1 MQRLTII
8 LSTAAIA
15 LWIGSVGGGMVGYS
29 NGLTDASCEIE
40 PTNCPTDSG
49 AIAQPNSSAAAT
61 EDSSEPAESTTIAG
75 PTGLTGPQGLAGN
88 AGPMGPVG
96 PQGAMGPQ
104 GAAGEQGPQG
114 LPGEPGAQ
122 GPQGE
127 AGPQGITGAMGPQ
140 GTPGAVGA
148 TGPMGPVGPV
158 GPSGVVAATSPATY
172 DASSK
177 TIGVDQAAFTY
188 LERLGYLQFNTSS
201 SAAAEIGRLRWNA
214 SDGTLD
220 LSLGGGNV
228 TLQIGQETV
237 IPVKNVGP
245 STLLNGRAVRIT
257 GAVDGVMT
265 VGYADASNPA
275 LTSAVVGLLTQ
286 DIPAGQ
292 IGYVTAQGLIRDVDT
307 SFGNSGDQVYVDAG
321 GTLTAVR
328 PMMGAVMS
336 IGYVVNRHA
345 TQGSILVS
353 TNMTYAPGPGL
364 PCHAGPNFSLGV
376 YKWEEDGNNDY
387 YLSCDITP

>member
-1 MQRLTII
+1 
-8 LSTAAIA
+8 
-15 LWIGSVGGGMVGYS
+15 
-29 NGLTDASCEIE
+29 
-40 PTNCPTDSG
+40 
-49 AIAQPNSSAAAT
+49 
-61 EDSSEPAESTTIAG
+61 
-75 PTGLTGPQGLAGN
+75 
-88 AGPMGPVG
+88 
-96 PQGAMGPQ
+96 
-104 GAAGEQGPQG
+104 
-114 LPGEPGAQ
+114 
-122 GPQGE
+122 
-127 AGPQGITGAMGPQ
+127 
-140 GTPGAVGA
+140 
-148 TGPMGPVGPV
+148 MGPVGPV

-172 DASSK
+172 DANSK
-177 TIGVDQAAFTY
+177 TIGVDQTAFTY

-237 IPVKNVGP
+237 IPVRNASP
-245 STLLNGRAVRIT
+245 SVLLNGRAVRIT
-257 GAVDGVMT
+257 GVVDGVIT
-265 VGYADASNPA
+265 VGYADAANPA

-307 SFGNSGDQVYVDAG
+307 SFGNSGDQVYVDGG
-321 GTLTAVR
+321 GTLSAIR

-336 IGYVVNRHA
+336 IGYIVNRHA
-345 TQGSILVS
+345 TEGSILVS

-387 YLSCDITP
+387 YLSCDINP